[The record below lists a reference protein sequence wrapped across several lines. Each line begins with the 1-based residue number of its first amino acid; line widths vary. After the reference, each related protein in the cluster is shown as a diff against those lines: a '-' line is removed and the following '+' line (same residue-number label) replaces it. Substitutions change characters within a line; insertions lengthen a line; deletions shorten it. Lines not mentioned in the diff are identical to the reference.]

1 MSSERLPPG
10 AAIMALTRTGLGLAQ
25 RLKKILPG
33 ARTYGRAGRVDDA
46 DETFAETTQHLRHL
60 FAERRPIVAICA
72 TGIVIRALAPAL
84 ADKRTEPPVLAVSED
99 GASVVPLLGGHTG
112 ANRLAQAVARATQ
125 GHAAVTNASDV
136 AFGLALDDPPPG
148 WRVANPEA
156 AKGVVAT
163 LLADQP
169 VRLVVEAGDARWLT
183 SSGASFADQGAVSV
197 LVTDRRS
204 PPDADELV
212 LYPPVLALGVGC
224 ERGAD
229 AGELIGLAE
238 ESLAEAR
245 LAAGAVA
252 CVCSLDLKSDEP
264 AVEALARHLGVP
276 TRLFAAHELEAL
288 TSRLANPSETVF
300 REVGCHGV
308 AEGAALAAAGTESQL
323 VAEKRKKTRSTCAI
337 ARSRGNID
345 ATSVGRA
352 RGRLTIVG
360 IGPGADAWRTP
371 AVNRALAAATD
382 VVGYRRYLDLL
393 GDAVTGKAL
402 HDSGLSYEEER
413 TRLALDLA
421 AQGGDVALVS
431 SGDAGIYALAALAF
445 ELLDRDD
452 DAAWNRI
459 ALKVEPGVSAVQAAA
474 ARLGAPIG
482 NDFCTVSLSDL
493 LTPWDNIV
501 RRLRAAAEGD
511 FVIALYNP
519 VSKRRKIQLALA
531 RDILLASRD
540 PQTPVALARNV
551 GRDGEAIEVISLAEL
566 TADKADMLTIV
577 LVGNSQ
583 TRLIER
589 GRGRWL
595 YTPRGYEPK
604 LSRASNNENQ
614 SN

>member
-1 MSSERLPPG
+1 M
-10 AAIMALTRTGLGLAQ
+10 
-25 RLKKILPG
+25 
-33 ARTYGRAGRVDDA
+33 
-46 DETFAETTQHLRHL
+46 
-60 FAERRPIVAICA
+60 
-72 TGIVIRALAPAL
+72 
-84 ADKRTEPPVLAVSED
+84 
-99 GASVVPLLGGHTG
+99 
-112 ANRLAQAVARATQ
+112 
-125 GHAAVTNASDV
+125 
-136 AFGLALDDPPPG
+136 
-148 WRVANPEA
+148 
-156 AKGVVAT
+156 
-163 LLADQP
+163 
-169 VRLVVEAGDARWLT
+169 EAGDARWLT

-197 LVTDRRS
+197 LITDRRS
-204 PPDADELV
+204 PPGADELA

-238 ESLAEAR
+238 ESLAKAR

-264 AVEALARHLGVP
+264 AIESLARHLDVP
-276 TRLFAAHELEAL
+276 ARLFAAHELEAL
-288 TSRLANPSETVF
+288 TSRLANPSEIVF

-323 VAEKRKKTRSTCAI
+323 VVEKRKKTRSTCAI

-393 GDAVTGKAL
+393 GDAVTGKVL
-402 HDSGLSYEEER
+402 HESGLSYEEER

-421 AQGGDVALVS
+421 AQGGNVALVS

-445 ELLDRDD
+445 ELLDRYD

-459 ALKVEPGVSAVQAAA
+459 ALTVEPGVSAVQAAA

-482 NDFCTVSLSDL
+482 NDFCIVSLSDL
-493 LTPWDNIV
+493 RTSWDDIE
-501 RRLRAAAEGD
+501 RRLRSVAEGD
-511 FVIALYNP
+511 FVVALYNP
-519 VSKRRKIQLALA
+519 VSERRNTQLTLA

-551 GRDGEAIEVISLAEL
+551 GRDGEAIDVISLAEL

-583 TRLIER
+583 TRHIKR
-589 GRGRWL
+589 GRARWL

-604 LSRASNNENQ
+604 LFRTLKSENQ
-614 SN
+614 SS